1 MILDTSALMAILRL
15 EPEARLFLET
25 MHDAPVLRLSAGSWL
40 ELTAVTTRAAEG
52 DAVADAADLLL
63 ARFGVVI
70 EDVTRDIAALT
81 RTAYRTYGRGTK
93 HDAQLNFGDGF
104 AYALAKATGEPL
116 LFKGE
121 DFAQTD
127 VAAAL

>member
-15 EPEARLFLET
+15 EPDARLFLET

-52 DAVADAADLLL
+52 DAIADAADLLL

-70 EDVTRDIAALT
+70 EDVTRNIAALA

-93 HDAQLNFGDGF
+93 HDAKLNFGDCF

-127 VAAAL
+127 IVAAL